1 MTTQLPSGSPLPYG
15 PVMSSLLEPLRRGFL
30 IANRWLV
37 APALRAGLGPLI
49 GNPVTSYLMLL
60 RTRGRR
66 SGLRRDVPL
75 GYVIR
80 DGAVYCV
87 AGYGAGTPWY
97 RNLLADPEVEVVLP
111 GRTIR
116 GRAEPVVDAETWL
129 AAYRDLIAS
138 FGLVGG
144 LVVSDPSQ
152 LDDTTLLATHGGLP
166 VVRIRPLDLPGPLRP
181 GRFDPGGDGW
191 IATNLAALVVTLA
204 LAAMIRRARAHSG

>member
-1 MTTQLPSGSPLPYG
+1 MLPSRSPLPYG
-15 PVMSSLLEPLRRGFL
+15 PVMSWLLEPLRRGFL
-30 IANRWLV
+30 FTNRWLV
-37 APALRAGLGPLI
+37 VPSLRLGLGPLL

-66 SGLRRDVPL
+66 TGRRREVPL

-80 DGAVYCV
+80 DGVVYCV
-87 AGYGAGTPWY
+87 AGYGAQTPWY

-129 AAYRDLIAS
+129 GAYRALIAS
-138 FGLVGG
+138 FGLVGR

-152 LDDTTLLATHGGLP
+152 LDDATMLATHGGLP
-166 VVRIRPLDLPGPLRP
+166 VIGIRPIDPPGPVRP
-181 GRFDPGGDGW
+181 GRFDPGGTGW
-191 IATNLAALVVTLA
+191 IATNLAALAVTIALVA
-204 LAAMIRRARAHSG
+204 LARWARAHSG